1 MRYINYCPAPVER
14 VPDLSECGVLGDY
27 ELSCEEYPGVYE
39 MAQFLANLRY
49 CDYCPPQDDFY
60 FSDGIIRS
68 HWIIFFTCRP
78 TDAERL
84 AYVARQLKYP
94 ISIRKYDHMI
104 GYGYTEVLI

>member
-1 MRYINYCPAPVER
+1 MRSIDYCPAPIER
-14 VPDLSECGVLGDY
+14 LPDLAECGVLGDY
-27 ELSCEEYPGVYE
+27 ELSCDEYPGVYE

-60 FSDGIIRS
+60 FSEGIIRS

-84 AYVARQLKYP
+84 AYVAKQLKYP

-104 GYGYTEVLI
+104 GYGYSEVLI